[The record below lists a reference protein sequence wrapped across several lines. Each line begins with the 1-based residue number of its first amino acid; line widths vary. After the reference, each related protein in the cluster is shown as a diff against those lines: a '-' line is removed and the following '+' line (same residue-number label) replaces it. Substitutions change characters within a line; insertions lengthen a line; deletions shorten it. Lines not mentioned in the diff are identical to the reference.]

1 VRIVSD
7 VSTLK
12 ALASVIRRRI
22 LSFLEEN
29 GQATSA
35 DVARALGES
44 SGTTSYH
51 LRLLARHGLVREVES
66 ASRRER
72 WWCKVPLDL
81 RFPPVDENVPPAER
95 DAHLDLHRQ
104 RLTEDLAQLSGLLHK
119 DDPADLAWTRMS
131 RSSVR
136 VSRAQLDELGAE
148 FQALVARYAALAG
161 DGQADGASEATALVQ
176 LRLYAFLDLCV
187 RYRIVQFMARGEV
200 RENAILSAVITL
212 LGEMGYEGMT
222 MDAVAALAH
231 ASKATIYKRWP
242 GKAQLVRAAV
252 DGYVAGRLATNADT
266 GSLRGD
272 LTAVLEALAGHL
284 TAEFLAMMSGLVHA
298 TRTDPELA
306 AALWPRLGVGYGTAL
321 PIVSRAV
328 GRGELPAGAEEELAG
343 LAHEVLEAH
352 VLRQVFAGGAFTPEF
367 ARHVVDD
374 LVMPVL
380 TAYQQGE
387 GNVAGITGRADV

>member
-1 VRIVSD
+1 MIVSETPDVVRIVSD
-7 VSTLK
+7 VGTLK

-72 WWCKVPLDL
+72 WWYKVPLDL

-104 RLTEDLAQLSGLLHK
+104 RLAEDLAQLSGLLHL

-148 FQALVARYAALAG
+148 FRALVARYAAPAAG
-161 DGQADGASEATALVQ
+161 EPASETGEASEASALIQ
-176 LRLYAFLDLCV
+176 LRLYAFPG
-187 RYRIVQFMARGEV
+187 QG
-200 RENAILSAVITL
+200 SQP
-212 LGEMGYEGMT
+212 
-222 MDAVAALAH
+222 
-231 ASKATIYKRWP
+231 ATT
-242 GKAQLVRAAV
+242 Q
-252 DGYVAGRLATNADT
+252 
-266 GSLRGD
+266 
-272 LTAVLEALAGHL
+272 H
-284 TAEFLAMMSGLVHA
+284 
-298 TRTDPELA
+298 
-306 AALWPRLGVGYGTAL
+306 
-321 PIVSRAV
+321 
-328 GRGELPAGAEEELAG
+328 PAGK
-343 LAHEVLEAH
+343 
-352 VLRQVFAGGAFTPEF
+352 
-367 ARHVVDD
+367 
-374 LVMPVL
+374 
-380 TAYQQGE
+380 
-387 GNVAGITGRADV
+387 